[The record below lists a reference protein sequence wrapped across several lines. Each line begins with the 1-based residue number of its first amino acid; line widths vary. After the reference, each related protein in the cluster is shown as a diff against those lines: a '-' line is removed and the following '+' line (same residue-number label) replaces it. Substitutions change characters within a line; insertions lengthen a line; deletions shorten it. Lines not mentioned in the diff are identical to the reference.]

1 MIDLPELD
9 TKEEEGIVQKIK
21 EIISQISKI
30 THQDNFLVVL
40 KNTTGVKYGTSDD
53 WTSWSKLM
61 NSN

>member
-9 TKEEEGIVQKIK
+9 TKEEESIVQKIK

-40 KNTTGVKYGTSDD
+40 KNATGVKYRTSDD
-53 WTSWSKLM
+53 
-61 NSN
+61 